1 MSYVKRIARHLGMS
15 ENLWRAQPL
24 GTGVDDSFDFPC
36 HRHRMCCL
44 STVCFVR
51 ERTRVQ
57 SVTVETSRILNRM
70 NFRKRAAVAKM
81 SGLAWSKSHS
91 DAIRWNRYHF
101 NCDGPVQRVA
111 QRLVIWSGQRAPSSW
126 HDDAFVHT
134 LMIPRSPLLELA

>member
-1 MSYVKRIARHLGMS
+1 MSYVNRIARHLGVS

-24 GTGVDDSFDFPC
+24 GTGVDDSFVFPH

-44 STVCFVR
+44 STVCFFK

-81 SGLAWSKSHS
+81 SGLAWSESQS
-91 DAIRWNRYHF
+91 DTICWDRYNF
-101 NCDGPVQRVA
+101 DCDGPVQRE
-111 QRLVIWSGQRAPSSW
+111 G
-126 HDDAFVHT
+126 
-134 LMIPRSPLLELA
+134 